1 MTRGRPPGN
10 QASPEQAQPA
20 RAVGRPRTIEAAHA
34 SLAQLLILIRSGR
47 ATTRLELEHEA
58 ELGRAVIADRLAIL
72 ESLGLVEEGDL
83 GQPGRG
89 RAPRH
94 LQFRSDAGAL
104 LVAALDRSSIAV
116 GVADLTGRL
125 LVEHHEAAD
134 LGAGPAAILDR
145 LTTLLLWLMEDHGGK
160 PAIWGIGL
168 ALPGPVGTG
177 GGEVGPQL
185 ALETLEEWARLD
197 LVSEM
202 ALRFGAPAWV
212 QSRTQ
217 MMTMGELRSGTGA
230 PDMLFVNLGH
240 AITAG
245 VVSAGR
251 LHRGAQGVAG
261 MIGHAPT
268 GEDGAVTC
276 RCGSRGCLEA
286 MAGGEAIA
294 RSGRAAAQDGRSRHL
309 ADTLARNG
317 EVTAAD
323 VGHGAQL
330 GDTFCA
336 ELMVRCGR
344 LVGES
349 LAPLVN
355 LLNPALVVL
364 GGDVNAS
371 GDILLAAIRE
381 AIYRQ
386 SHPLVTR
393 DLRIVRSQM
402 GGSSSLVGA
411 AQVAADELFAT
422 EMLQGWITLG
432 TPRRLPDLLDLA
444 NAARSRSRA
453 EAPARPPA
461 PR

>member
-1 MTRGRPPGN
+1 
-10 QASPEQAQPA
+10 
-20 RAVGRPRTIEAAHA
+20 
-34 SLAQLLILIRSGR
+34 
-47 ATTRLELEHEA
+47 
-58 ELGRAVIADRLAIL
+58 
-72 ESLGLVEEGDL
+72 
-83 GQPGRG
+83 
-89 RAPRH
+89 
-94 LQFRSDAGAL
+94 
-104 LVAALDRSSIAV
+104 
-116 GVADLTGRL
+116 
-125 LVEHHEAAD
+125 
-134 LGAGPAAILDR
+134 
-145 LTTLLLWLMEDHGGK
+145 
-160 PAIWGIGL
+160 
-168 ALPGPVGTG
+168 
-177 GGEVGPQL
+177 
-185 ALETLEEWARLD
+185 
-197 LVSEM
+197 
-202 ALRFGAPAWV
+202 
-212 QSRTQ
+212 
-217 MMTMGELRSGTGA
+217 
-230 PDMLFVNLGH
+230 
-240 AITAG
+240 
-245 VVSAGR
+245 
-251 LHRGAQGVAG
+251 
-261 MIGHAPT
+261 
-268 GEDGAVTC
+268 
-276 RCGSRGCLEA
+276 EA

-309 ADTLARNG
+309 ADALARNG

-453 EAPARPPA
+453 DAPARPPA

>member
-1 MTRGRPPGN
+1 MTRAPGPGDQAAEGAKPGR
-10 QASPEQAQPA
+10 S
-20 RAVGRPRTIEAAHA
+20 VGRPRTIDAAHA
-34 SLAQLLILIRSGR
+34 SLAQLLTLIRSGR
-47 ATTRLELEHEA
+47 ATTRLELEHESA
-58 ELGRAVIADRLAIL
+58 LGRAVVADRLAIL
-72 ESLGLVEEGDL
+72 EGLGLVEEGDL

-94 LQFRSDAGAL
+94 LQFRSTAGAL

-116 GVADLTGRL
+116 GVADLGGRL

-134 LGAGPAAILDR
+134 LAAGPAVILDR
-145 LTTLLLWLMEDHGGK
+145 LTTLLLWLMEDHGGR

-168 ALPGPVGTG
+168 ALPGPVGTD
-177 GGEVGPQL
+177 GEAGTPL

-197 LVSEM
+197 LVAEM
-202 ALRFGAPAWV
+202 VLRFGAPAWV

-217 MMTMGELRSGTGA
+217 MMTMGELRSGTGT

-240 AITAG
+240 TITAG

-286 MAGGEAIA
+286 MAGGDAIA
-294 RSGRAAAQDGRSRHL
+294 RSGRAAAQEGRSRYL
-309 ADTLARNG
+309 ADALARSG

-355 LLNPALVVL
+355 LLNPSLVVL
-364 GGDVNAS
+364 GGDVNSS

-393 DLRIVRSQM
+393 DLRIVRSQL

-422 EMLQGWITLG
+422 ELLQGWVTLG
-432 TPRRLPDLLDLA
+432 TPRRLPDLPALA
-444 NAARSRSRA
+444 NTARSRARA
-453 EAPARPPA
+453 DAPARPPVA
-461 PR
+461 LR

>member
-1 MTRGRPPGN
+1 MEKTQPPGTRD
-10 QASPEQAQPA
+10 ALERTKPG
-20 RAVGRPRTIEAAHA
+20 RAVGRPRTIDAAHA
-34 SLAQLLILIRSGR
+34 SLAQLLTLIRTGR
-47 ATTRLELEHEA
+47 ATTRLDLEHEA

-72 ESLGLVEEGDL
+72 AALGLVEEGDL
-83 GQPGRG
+83 GLPGRG

-94 LQFRSDAGAL
+94 LRFRSDAGTL

-160 PAIWGIGL
+160 PAIWGLGL
-168 ALPGPVGTG
+168 ALPGPVGTS
-177 GGEVGPQL
+177 GEAGAPL
-185 ALETLEEWARLD
+185 PFETLEEWASLD

-202 ALRFGAPAWV
+202 VLRFGAPAWV

-230 PDMLFVNLGH
+230 PDMLYVNLGH
-240 AITAG
+240 TITAG

-251 LHRGAQGVAG
+251 LHRGAQGAAG

-286 MAGGEAIA
+286 MAGGDAIA
-294 RSGRAAAQDGRSRHL
+294 RSGLAAAQDGRSRYL
-309 ADTLARNG
+309 ADALARSG

-330 GDTFCA
+330 GDSFCA

-355 LLNPALVVL
+355 LLNPSLVIL
-364 GGDVNAS
+364 GGDVSPS

-393 DLRIVRSQM
+393 DLRIVRSQL
-402 GGSSSLVGA
+402 GGSAGLVGA
-411 AQVAADELFAT
+411 AQVAADELFAAD
-422 EMLQGWITLG
+422 MLQGWITLG
-432 TPRRLPDLLDLA
+432 TPRRLPDLTA
-444 NAARSRSRA
+444 VVHAARSRSRA
-453 EAPARPPA
+453 TALAGPPA